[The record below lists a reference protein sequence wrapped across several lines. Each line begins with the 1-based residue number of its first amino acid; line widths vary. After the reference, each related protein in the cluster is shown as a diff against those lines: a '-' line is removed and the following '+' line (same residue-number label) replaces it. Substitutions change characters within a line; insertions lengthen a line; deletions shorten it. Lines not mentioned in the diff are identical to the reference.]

1 MRLHTLR
8 LIFMFMF
15 YQVIIYGQQV
25 KMSYQAVF
33 RDGSGLLLE
42 EKTVQ
47 VEINILDGNGQVKYA
62 EAHQIKT
69 NAQGLGTLRI
79 GEGTAQSGK
88 LEGIDWGKGQFTM
101 RTRLPEFN
109 LESSSPILSV
119 PYAVNSGIADSLRG
133 GIADSLRN
141 FKYKPIADG
150 KQKGE
155 LLSWDGKQWLPLKNG
170 KPGEVLSIGEDGT
183 TSWSRFKAGRDTIC
197 PESVTDIDGNVY
209 GTVKIGRQC
218 WMRENLRVTRFN
230 DGTPIAF
237 PNSDIGFF
245 SISEEGYPA
254 LFPGV
259 NFSLSKEHGYY
270 YNHFVSVTPFEICPS
285 GWRVPNSLDVTKM
298 SLFFR
303 NDLGLLTGGE
313 LRILYSGILDSNYC
327 IDKFNEKGERES
339 IIIQAPI
346 NRLGVFQ
353 WFLSNGEIWGF
364 LKDCDDCNLTINCR
378 NDLDLYYAD
387 WGELGASIRCIKD

>member
-8 LIFMFMF
+8 LLFMFMF

-62 EAHQIKT
+62 ENHQIKT

-88 LEGIDWGKGQFTM
+88 LEGIDWGKGQFSM

-155 LLSWDGKQWLPLKNG
+155 LLSWDGKQWIPLKIKG
-170 KPGEVLSIGEDGT
+170 
-183 TSWSRFKAGRDTIC
+183 
-197 PESVTDIDGNVY
+197 
-209 GTVKIGRQC
+209 
-218 WMRENLRVTRFN
+218 
-230 DGTPIAF
+230 
-237 PNSDIGFF
+237 SDF
-245 SISEEGYPA
+245 
-254 LFPGV
+254 
-259 NFSLSKEHGYY
+259 YY
-270 YNHFVSVTPFEICPS
+270 
-285 GWRVPNSLDVTKM
+285 
-298 SLFFR
+298 
-303 NDLGLLTGGE
+303 LG
-313 LRILYSGILDSNYC
+313 
-327 IDKFNEKGERES
+327 
-339 IIIQAPI
+339 
-346 NRLGVFQ
+346 
-353 WFLSNGEIWGF
+353 
-364 LKDCDDCNLTINCR
+364 
-378 NDLDLYYAD
+378 
-387 WGELGASIRCIKD
+387 